1 VIEILLGAVQAIMNP
16 PRMAELG
23 LTPATGFRAIISV
36 IIEGTLSPKR
46 KPAKRNGAHHEN

>member
-1 VIEILLGAVQAIMNP
+1 MNP

-36 IIEGTLSPKR
+36 IIEGALNPKR
-46 KPAKRNGAHHEN
+46 KLGPSRRNGAHHEE